1 MLNFRVARAAAV
13 TGRTLEGLVREGL
26 RENGITIPTAEI
38 CYGAGY
44 SGISPALNARCSA
57 ANKLEQAQILRRGL
71 GLEAL
76 GVFTDRQEAE
86 EYLRMEGHQP
96 LFARNLVHSKGRDI
110 KIALEDWQIAGLM
123 ASGTAFFTP
132 HVPSVREFRT
142 WVYRKRHLGTYEKA
156 LRRPADCK
164 RLGRNHDNGFDFSG
178 IENENVPDRLKDVAR
193 RAVAV
198 LNLDFGAVDILQRAS
213 GDYVVLE
220 VNSAPGVSDERR
232 RVIQGLAH
240 RIVRWCAN
248 DCPAREA

>member
-26 RENGITIPTAEI
+26 RENGIPIPTAEI

-44 SGISPALNARCSA
+44 SGINPALNARCSA
-57 ANKLEQAQILRRGL
+57 ANKLEQAQILQRGL
-71 GLEAL
+71 GLEGLAVL
-76 GVFTDRQEAE
+76 SNQVDAE
-86 EYLRMEGHQP
+86 EWLVARGSP
-96 LFARNLVHSKGRDI
+96 LFARNTIHSKGRDI
-110 KIALEDWQIAGLM
+110 KIALEPWQIAGLM
-123 ASGTAFFTP
+123 ASGTSFFTP

-142 WVYRKRHLGTYEKA
+142 WVYRKRHLGTYEKV
-156 LRRPADCK
+156 LRRPVDCK

-198 LNLDFGAVDILQRAS
+198 LNLDFGAVDILQRAN